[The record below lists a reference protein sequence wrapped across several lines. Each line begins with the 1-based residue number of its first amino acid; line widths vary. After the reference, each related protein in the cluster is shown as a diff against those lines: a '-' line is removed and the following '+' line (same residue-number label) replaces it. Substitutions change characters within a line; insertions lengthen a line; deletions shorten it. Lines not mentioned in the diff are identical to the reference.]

1 LSVFLT
7 PDQTNTVYIGAAQL
21 TIHEKI
27 IPDGMRAT
35 RSVASWVP
43 AGGLMKPN
51 EPFGKPGE
59 ALRGQARGITVHNT
73 NMIQT
78 PAATN
83 PAEQYTRATFNGN
96 MAGVVVHFYVWRG
109 EVWQNLALNERGW
122 HAGDGQTRRASRRAG
137 QKLGGNLDTIAIE
150 AIGADDETTRT
161 TALLCAWLCR
171 EHNLDPA
178 LDLWQHAD
186 FSPRAGCPVYI
197 RPQWAAFAQQVKD
210 DYFCAGELAAQ
221 KPAPRVRACIGSA
234 NRRRVCRAIHRAR
247 G

>member
-1 LSVFLT
+1 MSVFLT
-7 PDQTNTVYIGAAQL
+7 PNQTKTVHIGSAQL

-43 AGGLMKPN
+43 KGGLMKPN
-51 EPFGKPGE
+51 QPFGKPGE
-59 ALRGQARGITVHNT
+59 AVRGQARGICVHNT

-96 MAGVVVHFYVWRG
+96 MAGVVVHFYVWRS

-122 HAGDGQTRRASRRAG
+122 HAGDGQGRRAGRRAG

-150 AIGADDETTRT
+150 AIGCDEETART

-171 EHNLDPA
+171 EQNLDPA
-178 LDLWQHAD
+178 LDIWQHAD
-186 FSPRAGCPVYI
+186 FSPRSGCPVYL
-197 RPQWAAFAQQVKD
+197 RPRWGCFVQQVKD
-210 DYFCAGELAAQ
+210 DYFCMGSIAQ
-221 KPAPRVRACIGSA
+221 EKTARQVRACIGSPK
-234 NRRRVCRAIHRAR
+234 RRRVCRALRAAR
-247 G
+247 S

>member
-1 LSVFLT
+1 V
-7 PDQTNTVYIGAAQL
+7 GRAQL

-35 RSVASWVP
+35 RSVASWIP
-43 AGGLMKPN
+43 KGGLMKPN
-51 EPFGKPGE
+51 QPFGKPGE
-59 ALRGQARGITVHNT
+59 HVRGQARGICVHNT
-73 NMIQT
+73 NMIAT

-96 MAGVVVHFYVWRG
+96 MAGVVVHFYVWRD

-122 HAGDGQTRRASRRAG
+122 HAADGQTRRAGRRAG
-137 QKLGGNLDTIAIE
+137 QKIGGNLDTIAIE
-150 AIGADDETTRT
+150 AIGNNPLTTET

-178 LDLWQHAD
+178 LDIWQHRD
-186 FSPRAGCPVYI
+186 FAPSRNCPVYL
-197 RPQWAAFAQQVKD
+197 RPQWTAFLQAVKSH
-210 DYFCAGELAAQ
+210 YVCAGDVE
-221 KPAPRVRACIGSA
+221 KAPPTRVCIGGA
-234 NRRRVCRAIHRAR
+234 NRRRICRALRAVR